1 MRACVPVAGNGKEL
15 GGASGRRRR
24 WVGGGATGWRG
35 QWWMAIVSRGRGC
48 GGGGARVFGTHTS
61 VLHEK
66 AGYLRVIM
74 RASKPAHNGIVGW
87 SPARK
92 AVVQGG
98 GWERWT
104 VVETPWVPLVARIS
118 TAGTASQRGSGAELK
133 IAGLRRVAFSGMG
146 PMRALWRSTGP
157 RQWVFLSVLSV
168 FSLFSLCHPL
178 FFRFSSVFHPF
189 TRFSPLLCV
198 YLHLSYIFSRLFSEF
213 HLAASPFRDTSYIRA
228 GLGRNTLSGSSR
240 NHMQWPQ
247 PIAQIGAPHTPLSVA
262 PLACN
267 PCNVPWSPHRA
278 CTLVRHRA
286 WRAYRRDGGG

>member
-146 PMRALWRSTGP
+146 ANACAVALYGP
-157 RQWVFLSVLSV
+157 TAMGVSLCSLCFLSFVSLSPA
-168 FSLFSLCHPL
+168 FLPL
-178 FFRFSSVFHPF
+178 FFRISPFHPF
-189 TRFSPLLCV
+189 FASLVCLSSSE
-198 YLHLSYIFSRLFSEF
+198 LHIFSSFFGVSSGCQSVSG
-213 HLAASPFRDTSYIRA
+213 HLVYP
-228 GLGRNTLSGSSR
+228 GRT
-240 NHMQWPQ
+240 
-247 PIAQIGAPHTPLSVA
+247 
-262 PLACN
+262 
-267 PCNVPWSPHRA
+267 WS
-278 CTLVRHRA
+278 
-286 WRAYRRDGGG
+286 

>member
-24 WVGGGATGWRG
+24 WVGGGATEWRG

-157 RQWVFLSVLSV
+157 PQWV
-168 FSLFSLCHPL
+168 FSLFTLCHPFSFSL
-178 FFRFSSVFHPF
+178 SSVFFRVFPFFFLISPFHPF
-189 TRFSPLLCV
+189 FASIVCLSSSE
-198 YLHLSYIFSRLFSEF
+198 LHIFSSFFGVSSGCQSVSG
-213 HLAASPFRDTSYIRA
+213 HLVYP
-228 GLGRNTLSGSSR
+228 GRT
-240 NHMQWPQ
+240 W
-247 PIAQIGAPHTPLSVA
+247 
-262 PLACN
+262 
-267 PCNVPWSPHRA
+267 W
-278 CTLVRHRA
+278 
-286 WRAYRRDGGG
+286 

>member
-104 VVETPWVPLVARIS
+104 VVETPWVPLDARIS

-146 PMRALWRSTGP
+146 ANACAVALYGP
-157 RQWVFLSVLSV
+157 TAMGFLSVHSVSPVFFLSV
-168 FSLFSLCHPL
+168 I
-178 FFRFSSVFHPF
+178 RFLSCFSVFLPYF
-189 TRFSPLLCV
+189 
-198 YLHLSYIFSRLFSEF
+198 
-213 HLAASPFRDTSYIRA
+213 
-228 GLGRNTLSGSSR
+228 TLSPVFRLYCVS
-240 NHMQWPQ
+240 
-247 PIAQIGAPHTPLSVA
+247 IFI
-262 PLACN
+262 
-267 PCNVPWSPHRA
+267 
-278 CTLVRHRA
+278 
-286 WRAYRRDGGG
+286 